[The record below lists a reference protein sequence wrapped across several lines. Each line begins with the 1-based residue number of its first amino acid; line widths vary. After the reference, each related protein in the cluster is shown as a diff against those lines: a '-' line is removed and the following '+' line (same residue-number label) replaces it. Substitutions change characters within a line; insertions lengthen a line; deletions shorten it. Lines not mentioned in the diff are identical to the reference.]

1 MSVTVTVTAEQV
13 QSFFDANPKIE
24 QIMIAI
30 GMTGPPQSRCTPR
43 STPPAPSSGLPTG
56 GR

>member
-30 GMTGPPQSRCTPR
+30 GMTGPPAVSVY
-43 STPPAPSSGLPTG
+43 SSVDAPGTL
-56 GR
+56 